1 MTVDMSQS
9 LGVDG
14 TEMLPGNGFSRKKS
28 GK

>member
-14 TEMLPGNGFSRKKS
+14 TEMLSGSGFSRKESEK
-28 GK
+28 